1 MNPYEDKSFKF
12 FLKFNNDDRFG
23 TIEVTETVKF
33 DGATY
38 IVEQDSK
45 RYGRDV
51 SFMNENLDLIFY
63 KGTYD
68 VSENP
73 LLLPDGTIV
82 NNLTQ
87 GFEYLIEYFNIY
99 GSESDVDYIVEKDSI
114 VFNMGSVEITET
126 DGEYFVKAKVE
137 QSGIIK
143 IAKDRDDIVVN
154 MFSSED
160 LDGNPI
166 TPLTTTNI
174 LTKAKPITQ
183 NSSFEHSA
191 DTQAQAVSN
200 IVLGTPFLSQ
210 SGCNSANVT
219 VEYGIQ
225 DTLSFL
231 SPQFALTNGI
241 PNGEAFTFIQA
252 RNDLTNV
259 TISIK
264 DVSATARQVVNNF
277 FSDKVL
283 TGSGYIKLV
292 VKIGVDVS
300 NITESYTLWQ
310 HDFSYVDGDALI
322 QEVTSPTS
330 FNLDLNAIGSGN
342 RVYIYFE
349 PSAQST
355 FTGAPYASG
364 TLVSYRNYLFL
375 NNIKVSIKATSTAID
390 KVSKGFRYVDAKKHI
405 VKSISGLDVYA
416 PKFDVG
422 GKYYSQFLMS
432 GNMLRGREDVPFSIK
447 FKDIMATIREVNAD
461 YQLDALDSNGDNVV
475 YIGQFLDFYP
485 NKEIGVFP
493 IYPDESS
500 VISFNERFKV
510 NAINFEYKNFEQN
523 KDAQNTI
530 DATHTKSQ
538 WLTPNKKSVNDIKI
552 NLPQVR
558 DAYKFQF
565 TIDQPITNTNSIEA
579 DDLMFLLDVIPL
591 APSTR
596 GGFTRSLKHN
606 IDSDGRLQMLN
617 DSSFSWLNL
626 GFNIGAEFIIE
637 NTSNAGTYIVY
648 GATNNIITLTG
659 SPSFNSTGIL
669 TTVNYPLE
677 NVLYVNRTNEG
688 FELIENLLNDTDF
701 SNLLYTQKRN
711 LKEWYNNFA
720 TICKSY
726 PNGVL
731 RNTEFLNNGDLI
743 TRFTGETEN
752 TEEKANINVS
762 DFGEGRLTPN
772 LIKVKLVADWENTV
786 TMLTA
791 LKTINNDG
799 TIGGFIRGFDNSG
812 KVVKGYPQKLEY
824 EPATETLTVTLEVRN
839 EGDYLQI
846 TSGVGEITVNEVGYT
861 IDVLNDQ
868 WYEFN
873 NDYLII
879 YDINSNPIINKTRY
893 DFVKID
899 GILYDSAILLSQ
911 RLIEIT

>member
-87 GFEYLIEYFNIY
+87 GFEYLIEYLNIY

-114 VFNMGSVEITET
+114 VSNMGSVEITKT

-174 LTKAKPITQ
+174 LIKSKPITQ
-183 NSSFEHSA
+183 NSEWSLPNVLTYNLGGANIGNFTSYYNFINNSVLYGVEDSLNYIQGA
-191 DTQAQAVSN
+191 GAVSN
-200 IVLGTPFLSQ
+200 FV
-210 SGCNSANVT
+210 
-219 VEYGIQ
+219 Y
-225 DTLSFL
+225 
-231 SPQFALTNGI
+231 
-241 PNGEAFTFIQA
+241 IQA
-252 RNDLTNV
+252 VEDLTNV
-259 TISIK
+259 SIDLDLDLTLSREGDTGASQFGSISMWYAILETPPIDTIGSNSIFEQSFNTANNN
-264 DVSATARQVVNNF
+264 VSYTVNETFTINN
-277 FSDKVL
+277 L
-283 TGSGYIKLV
+283 NIPSGYRL
-292 VKIGVDVS
+292 
-300 NITESYTLWQ
+300 
-310 HDFSYVDGDALI
+310 
-322 QEVTSPTS
+322 
-330 FNLDLNAIGSGN
+330 
-342 RVYIYFE
+342 YIYFRT
-349 PSAQST
+349 Q
-355 FTGAPYASG
+355 
-364 TLVSYRNYLFL
+364 
-375 NNIKVSIKATSTAID
+375 VSIISFFRLKTQFNSCVIKIKASSTSID

-416 PKFDVG
+416 PKFDIG

-432 GNMLRGREDVPFSIK
+432 GNMLRGRVNVPFSIK
-447 FKDIMATIREVNAD
+447 FKDIMETIREVNAD
-461 YQLDALDSNGDNVV
+461 YQLDALDSNGDIVV

-510 NAINFEYKNFEQN
+510 NSINLEYKHFEQN
-523 KDAQNTI
+523 KDAQNTL

-538 WLTPNKKSVNDIKI
+538 WLTPNKKSVNDINI

-579 DDLMFLLDVIPL
+579 DDLMFLLDVVPL

-606 IDSDGRLQMLN
+606 INSDGRLQMLN
-617 DSSFSWLNL
+617 DNSFSWLNL
-626 GFNIGAEFIIE
+626 GFNIGSEFIIE
-637 NTSNAGTYIVY
+637 NTSNAGTYTVY
-648 GATNNIITLTG
+648 DVTNSIITLTG

-772 LIKVKLVADWENTV
+772 LIKVKLVADWGNTV
-786 TMLTA
+786 AMLTA
-791 LKTINNDG
+791 LKTINDDG
-799 TIGGFIRGFDNSG
+799 TIGGFVRGFDNSG
-812 KVVKGYPQKLEY
+812 KVVKGYPKKLEY

-846 TSGVGEITVNEVGYT
+846 TSGVGEITVNEVGYP

-899 GILYDSAILLSQ
+899 GVLYDSAILLSQ